1 MKIAKLSLVAAVAV
15 AGLSTANAQPLE
27 QAIKNVDLSGSAV
40 YRYDDRTTDNDTADS
55 FNNQATN
62 SYKVAVNLKS
72 SVNED
77 LTFNTRTII
86 GTDNSV
92 LGTSN
97 TSNAVG
103 LPTDGADHNAGVA
116 LSHANFAYTGL
127 KNTTVIAG
135 KQAVPSPF
143 AVQSD
148 VADDENNGTGVTALV
163 NLGPV
168 TVAGTYLNQTNLSA
182 ITGQDV
188 AGLGL
193 LGNVGPVALD
203 GWYLNVAETSGA
215 VAHDAYTVGAKAKV
229 EMVTLTGRYSA
240 IEHDALNVDTESL
253 WKVGAAAKVGIFN
266 ASLDYGQTNDV
277 NVVTTG
283 VSLEN
288 AGADAET
295 TLQAW
300 GLNLEGKDDASLV
313 KATVGVDLL
322 ADLNLSA
329 TYADLSYGTAVNTAA
344 ATSDAQEYYGQLT
357 YKMGKNFMTYA
368 RFGQVEYDL
377 AANLPSK
384 DNTRG
389 RLHVQYTF

>member
-1 MKIAKLSLVAAVAV
+1 MAEV
-15 AGLSTANAQPLE
+15 AGSTS
-27 QAIKNVDLSGSAV
+27 D
-40 YRYDDRTTDNDTADS
+40 ADGE
-55 FNNQATN
+55 AT
-62 SYKVAVNLKS
+62 
-72 SVNED
+72 
-77 LTFNTRTII
+77 F
-86 GTDNSV
+86 G
-92 LGTSN
+92 
-97 TSNAVG
+97 
-103 LPTDGADHNAGVA
+103 

-127 KNTTVIAG
+127 KNTTVVAG
-135 KQAVPSPF
+135 KQAVASPF

-148 VADDENNGTGVTALV
+148 VAGDENTGTGVTALV

-203 GWYLNVAETSGA
+203 GWYLDVAETSAAKG
-215 VAHDAYTVGAKAKV
+215 HQAYTAGAKAKV

-240 IEHDALNVDTESL
+240 IEHDNIAQDKEDL

-277 NVVTTG
+277 ASNTTG

-288 AGADAET
+288 HSADSET